1 MNEAKGRALRIL
13 FHDEARFGRISDPR
27 RCWAPAPCRPVVHA
41 AIVQEF
47 TYAYAA
53 VSPLDGTLDSLI
65 LPAVGTDM
73 MNLFLTEVAL
83 RHPDEFLVMIM
94 DGAGW
99 HTAKDLHIPENMH
112 ILFLPPYSPELN
124 PVEHLWD
131 DLREKDFWNR
141 IFATIEALEIHLMHS
156 LARMENDHERVQ
168 HITGWDWIV
177 DAILNAN

>member
-1 MNEAKGRALRIL
+1 MIQN
-13 FHDEARFGRISDPR
+13 ARLYPGFRQQCGFIR
-27 RCWAPAPCRPVVHA
+27 R
-41 AIVQEF
+41 
-47 TYAYAA
+47 
-53 VSPLDGTLDSLI
+53 
-65 LPAVGTDM
+65 DM

-83 RHPDEFLVMIM
+83 RHPVEFLFMIM

-99 HTAKDLHIPENMH
+99 HTARDLQIPENMH
-112 ILFLPPYSPELN
+112 VLFLPPYSPELN

-156 LARMENDHERVQ
+156 LARMETDHERVQ
-168 HITGWDWIV
+168 HITGWEWIV